1 MKINNWV
8 RSYRYKF
15 KDWFFKNITPKLPKI
30 QTEKPTYPDMLVCV
44 DCHKP
49 PTIHAFH
56 TGDGWLFYWD
66 CIGQHI
72 SDMYPDKLI
81 ANWFPFL
88 FGWATSKDLE
98 RIGIEVI

>member
-1 MKINNWV
+1 MKINNRV

-30 QTEKPTYPDMLVCV
+30 QTKKPTYPGMSVCV

-49 PTIHAFH
+49 PTIRAIY
-56 TGDGWLFYWD
+56 TGDGWLFFWD
-66 CIGQHI
+66 CEGWHI
-72 SDMYPDKLI
+72 SDRKEEYI
-81 ANWFPFL
+81 VGWFPFL
-88 FGWATSKDLE
+88 FGWATGKDLE